1 VPVFAFFAAGVSVV
15 DTGLAAFVSPVALG
29 VAAGLVLGKVVGIG
43 GATWLVQRFTRAE
56 LDAGLG
62 WWDVL
67 GLGLLGGIGFTVSLL
82 IGELAF
88 GTGTMLD
95 GEVKIGVLGGSLVA
109 ALAATVLLRVRNARY
124 RRLAAAEEVDSDGDG
139 VPDAYED

>member
-1 VPVFAFFAAGVSVV
+1 V
-15 DTGLAAFVSPVALG
+15 
-29 VAAGLVLGKVVGIG
+29 
-43 GATWLVQRFTRAE
+43 
-56 LDAGLG
+56 
-62 WWDVL
+62 
-67 GLGLLGGIGFTVSLL
+67 GGIGFTVSLL

-124 RRLAAAEEVDSDGDG
+124 RRLAAVEEVDSDGDG